1 MTNNTDKTDTNATS
15 ESNTPNS
22 AQTKKGLKFGEMLL
36 EGESQT
42 WRVKAEKTAIYPFP
56 LNIIIGLFRL
66 LSGKKISGEL
76 IFTNERVIYVFK
88 SVTFWFITEK
98 EAYECIMF
106 PRVSLITACVDHAL
120 FGLSKRNSITINEQ
134 NKYFFKSVDIASLEK
149 QITLVLDQ
157 VKK

>member
-1 MTNNTDKTDTNATS
+1 
-15 ESNTPNS
+15 
-22 AQTKKGLKFGEMLL
+22 MLL

-42 WRVKAEKTAIYPFP
+42 WRIKAEKTAIYPFP

-66 LSGKKISGEL
+66 LCGKRISGEL

-98 EAYECIMF
+98 EAYECMML
-106 PRVSLITACVDHAL
+106 PRVSSVTAGVDHAL
-120 FGLSKRNSITINEQ
+120 LGLSKRNSITINEQ
-134 NKYFFKSVDIASLEK
+134 NKYFFKSVGIASLEK